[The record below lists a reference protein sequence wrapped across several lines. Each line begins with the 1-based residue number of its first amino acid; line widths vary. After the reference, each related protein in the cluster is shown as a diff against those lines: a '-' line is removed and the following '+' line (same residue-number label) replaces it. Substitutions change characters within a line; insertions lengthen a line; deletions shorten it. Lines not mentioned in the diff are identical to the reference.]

1 MGKGYIDNSRYFY
14 TLPLI
19 NGRSKSEVIDIFTNL
34 TNNVV
39 GSDLKI
45 ANQLVSVDW
54 DDTTFSKF
62 KDQIEDLI
70 SELENCQTKI
80 DTLDASM
87 NSINA
92 SMNYSS

>member
-19 NGRSKSEVIDIFTNL
+19 NGRSKSEVIEIFTNL

-39 GSDLKI
+39 GSNLKI
-45 ANQLVSVDW
+45 ANQVVSVDW
-54 DDTTFSKF
+54 DDTIFSEI
-62 KDQIEDLI
+62 KDDIETLI
-70 SELENCQTKI
+70 SELEKCQTKI

-87 NSINA
+87 NAIKASIN
-92 SMNYSS
+92 SL